1 MRIAIVSTATDPTTG
16 ARLMEQ
22 AARKAGHEVRVSL
35 FESPEERAWLASSD
49 VCIIRV
55 GRPTYRRVIA
65 AAKYYE
71 EHNPAGVLTASAWS
85 VEHSFDKYLS
95 YEALVSQA
103 IATPQTYRITAQYDV
118 DRQVLAEKL
127 PLILKPLNHN
137 GGKGITVA
145 RTSQELN
152 DQVAYL
158 LDHFEEGV
166 AQHFYAEVKGKD
178 IRAFVVGDEVIASM
192 ERTAPEGSDVANLTQ
207 GGKAAAITLD
217 AGTQQLAIRAAHA
230 FGALYAGVDLL
241 LTDDGATVLE
251 VNISPGFALAD
262 IAKVDLSAQVIDYL
276 TKKRESHD

>member
-22 AARKAGHEVRVSL
+22 TARKAGHEVRVSL
-35 FESPEERAWLASSD
+35 FDSPEERSWLVSSD

-65 AAKYYE
+65 AAKCYE
-71 EHNPAGVLTASAWS
+71 QHNPTGILTASAWG

-95 YEALVSQA
+95 YEALTSQA
-103 IATPQTYRITAQYDV
+103 IATPQTYRITALSDA
-118 DRQVLAEKL
+118 DRQVSAKKL

-145 RTSQELN
+145 RTQQELN

-158 LDHFEEGV
+158 LEHFQEGV

-192 ERTAPEGSDVANLTQ
+192 ERTAPEGSDIANLTQ
-207 GGKAAAITLD
+207 GGKAVAITLD

-276 TKKRESHD
+276 TKKRETHD